1 MSVIQ
6 KKQFSTNIPKE
17 FQPSFTIDPL
27 VYLLTNSIEN
37 LGLYHPNKYST
48 ILQQSFSQQTKKI
61 T

>member
-17 FQPSFTIDPL
+17 FQPSFTIDLP

-37 LGLYHPNKYST
+37 LGLYHPNKHST
-48 ILQQSFSQQTKKI
+48 NKKDNLMF
-61 T
+61 